1 MAVDESVVGCRRDFF
16 FLWKP
21 ANHFPFN
28 QLLSVFHILVKNL
41 IRMPPRTK
49 RARTTATTAATR
61 AATAASRAAAAAA
74 AAVVADAGLAPKRVR
89 NVALATLANTH
100 CLCGRKSAHGTAV
113 CRQLLRDARGAGAD
127 EDCKDESSSS
137 QQDSDMVACVAQ
149 TLIEFARMDGGLDNV
164 RKLEDARLATLVA
177 PFVRGRAHCVAPGR
191 WYCVSPPP
199 HSRWSSADDDGAQIM
214 CLFNDRVLPAVT
226 RLRQHVCGAS
236 VSVLSGTTPCDDVA
250 GTRAMA
256 TETVAS
262 ETTSTTSTALTSGL
276 AANGLAANG
285 LAANGLAVNGLA
297 VNGLAVNGLAAN
309 GLAANGLAAY
319 HRTLAE
325 QLLRD
330 IESTL
335 RKHDARRRIVREVAL
350 LAGIYDPEFEQRL
363 DANTSLLGFEN
374 CVFDLATG
382 GPREA
387 RATDYLSRSTRLHFP
402 VDASITTIAERPT
415 VQRILWRLRAAM
427 PRADEFQ
434 YLLHVLAA
442 CFVGERSDLLHV
454 WLGGGA
460 NMKTQCVRL
469 IKAMLGS
476 DYFAEI
482 EPELLT
488 RARPSTACAA
498 PDILMLAHKRCV
510 CLSEICAREQ
520 LRTAL
525 MKRLTGD
532 ETLVARDLYS
542 RRMVAVQPIAVWL
555 LLSNHDVDIAHTLDE
570 RHAIARR
577 VRRLHFRVRFVNQQ
591 PHEGEQK
598 VIDGVSGDA
607 NVGAIDGDGDGAIDG
622 TTQGATDGA
631 SRKCAVSSASKCTA
645 ASAVS
650 TSAALVDDGCCERL
664 VRRAV
669 PKALLD
675 REFADG
681 AADFAAYLLLVV
693 LPQYRE
699 LQRRT
704 GCGLPSVA
712 TVDAGTRAYLEQFD
726 SVLEWFR
733 AVVDSGMLRRV
744 AETPPV
750 SASTSPVDLWRE
762 FRTWLAAKNSGVSGD
777 DDDRGVGSGSN
788 GRNSGRGGTEG
799 ESGFRPCPRRQAFQQ
814 RVDELLGEVA
824 VSCGARRY
832 RYLHWQ
838 YCKDNSDGV

>member
-1 MAVDESVVGCRRDFF
+1 
-16 FLWKP
+16 
-21 ANHFPFN
+21 
-28 QLLSVFHILVKNL
+28 
-41 IRMPPRTK
+41 MPPRTK
-49 RARTTATTAATR
+49 RARTTATAT
-61 AATAASRAAAAAA
+61 AAAAAA

-113 CRQLLRDARGAGAD
+113 CRQLLRDARGEGASAD
-127 EDCKDESSSS
+127 DESSSS

-199 HSRWSSADDDGAQIM
+199 LSRWSSADDDGAQIM

-236 VSVLSGTTPCDDVA
+236 VSVLSGTTPCDDA
-250 GTRAMA
+250 ADTRAMA
-256 TETVAS
+256 TERVAS
-262 ETTSTTSTALTSGL
+262 ETKSTTTTTTALTSGV
-276 AANGLAANG
+276 AANGV
-285 LAANGLAVNGLA
+285 AV
-297 VNGLAVNGLAAN
+297 
-309 GLAANGLAAY
+309 NGLAAY

-402 VDASITTIAERPT
+402 LVASVTTIAERPT

-488 RARPSTACAA
+488 RARPSTAAAA

-570 RHAIARR
+570 RYAIARR
-577 VRRLHFRVRFVNQQ
+577 VRRLHFRVRFVSGGANRQRDDRE
-591 PHEGEQK
+591 HNAT
-598 VIDGVSGDA
+598 DGVSGGA
-607 NVGAIDGDGDGAIDG
+607 KVGATDGVGDGVRDVDGDGAIDG

-733 AVVDSGMLRRV
+733 AVVDSGVLRRV

-762 FRTWLAAKNSGVSGD
+762 FRTWLAVKNSGLSGD

-788 GRNSGRGGTEG
+788 GRNSGRGDAEG

-838 YCKDNSDGV
+838 YCKVNSDGV

>member
-1 MAVDESVVGCRRDFF
+1 
-16 FLWKP
+16 
-21 ANHFPFN
+21 
-28 QLLSVFHILVKNL
+28 
-41 IRMPPRTK
+41 MPPRTK
-49 RARTTATTAATR
+49 RARTAATNAATNAATR
-61 AATAASRAAAAAA
+61 AAAVAAIIAN
-74 AAVVADAGLAPKRVR
+74 VDVAPKRVR

-113 CRQLLRDARGAGAD
+113 CCQLLRDAREDGAVGLGGGAVGTD
-127 EDCKDESSSS
+127 DDNGSHSN
-137 QQDSDMVACVAQ
+137 MVACVAQ
-149 TLIEFARMDGGLDNV
+149 TLIEFARTDGGLDNV

-177 PFVRGRAHCVAPGR
+177 PFIRGRAHCVAPGR

-236 VSVLSGTTPCDDVA
+236 ENVLLGTTPCDDAA
-250 GTRAMA
+250 GAPA
-256 TETVAS
+256 T
-262 ETTSTTSTALTSGL
+262 ETTSTSTTTNTAPTSGL
-276 AANGLAANG
+276 VAS
-285 LAANGLAVNGLA
+285 
-297 VNGLAVNGLAAN
+297 
-309 GLAANGLAAY
+309 GLAAY

-374 CVFDLATG
+374 CVFDLVNGA
-382 GPREA
+382 PREA

-402 VDASITTIAERPT
+402 FDATASTIAARPT
-415 VQRILWRLRAAM
+415 VQRIVWRLRAAM

-434 YLLHVLAA
+434 YLLHVLAS

-542 RRMVAVQPIAVWL
+542 RRMVAVQPVATWL

-577 VRRLHFRVRFVNQQ
+577 VRRLHFRVRFESRAARTEC
-591 PHEGEQK
+591 EGAGAGE
-598 VIDGVSGDA
+598 GSLENVSLVED
-607 NVGAIDGDGDGAIDG
+607 
-622 TTQGATDGA
+622 
-631 SRKCAVSSASKCTA
+631 SVSSASSSTA
-645 ASAVS
+645 TYDVDN
-650 TSAALVDDGCCERL
+650 AATRALDGSGDDGGGELL

-675 REFADG
+675 REFAEG

-693 LPQYRE
+693 LPHYRE
-699 LQRRT
+699 LQRT
-704 GCGLPSVA
+704 SGCGLPSVA
-712 TVDAGTRAYLEQFD
+712 AVDAGTRAYLEQFD
-726 SVLEWFR
+726 TVLEWFR
-733 AVVDSGMLRRV
+733 AVVESGALRRV

-750 SASTSPVDLWRE
+750 AASTSPVDLWRE
-762 FRTWLAAKNSGVSGD
+762 FRTWLAAKNSGGGGG
-777 DDDRGVGSGSN
+777 REGGREGGSSN
-788 GRNSGRGGTEG
+788 G
-799 ESGFRPCPRRQAFQQ
+799 GFRACPRRQAFQQ
-814 RVDELLGEVA
+814 RIDELLGETA
-824 VSCGARRY
+824 VSCGARRF

-838 YCKDNSDGV
+838 YDKDGGAGARGGNGAGEVDAEDAA